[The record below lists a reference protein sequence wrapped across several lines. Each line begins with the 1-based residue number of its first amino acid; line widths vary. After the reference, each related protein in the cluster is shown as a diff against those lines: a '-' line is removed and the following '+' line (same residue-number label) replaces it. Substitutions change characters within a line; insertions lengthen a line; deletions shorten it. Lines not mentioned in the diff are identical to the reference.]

1 MPLPSTAILWHVLLH
16 CLDQMQQIFMHA
28 TRNDDVI
35 RRPICTY
42 KFISITTWSAYTFTK
57 RNRQKSYHW
66 PPDVSRTKQ
75 DGLIGTHANKVDT
88 HLKLGSPNEWLSMLD
103 WRRRGEY
110 FKEGKKMDWLQVC
123 PIFFWFTRLL
133 VLAENLSSV
142 TGLNTVTATM
152 ADDLGAFSSSIPV
165 PGPNVKLSIC

>member
-1 MPLPSTAILWHVLLH
+1 
-16 CLDQMQQIFMHA
+16 MHA

-123 PIFFWFTRLL
+123 PIFFWFIRLL

-152 ADDLGAFSSSIPV
+152 ADDLGHSHRPSPSQARM
-165 PGPNVKLSIC
+165 